1 MNELQRRRTILG
13 WHIGDAVQLKKR
25 SLKRNDPLRGLTG
38 ILLVVRRT
46 RASIDFGSLGRW
58 NVPIESI
65 LLPGAVEP
73 DPRQRPLFSNELFDC

>member
-1 MNELQRRRTILG
+1 MSDLQRRRTILG
-13 WHIGDAVQLKKR
+13 RHIGDDVQLKSVQRKR
-25 SLKRNDPLRGLTG
+25 TDPLRGAAG
-38 ILLVVRRT
+38 ILLEVRRT